1 MERKRET
8 TNKERNETRT
18 NGRRERLGVKSKRG
32 RVGLGMDQERN
43 RGRGECARE
52 GIGGASGNE
61 IRSNRL
67 LRMQFVGWAAGITD
81 QRVVCFQGVDG
92 ICSRIG
98 ERDVT
103 YACTVVVVL
112 LTGFRLLHGAKRR
125 LGPNSELIRTV
136 RQKR

>member
-1 MERKRET
+1 
-8 TNKERNETRT
+8 
-18 NGRRERLGVKSKRG
+18 
-32 RVGLGMDQERN
+32 MDQERN

-98 ERDVT
+98 ERDVVHGEGNKT
-103 YACTVVVVL
+103 LRFHRATRVNYLRYRHMLAPSWLLCLLDSVFCT
-112 LTGFRLLHGAKRR
+112 ARR
-125 LGPNSELIRTV
+125 GGLVRTPN
-136 RQKR
+136 